1 MYRCSK
7 PLLKACIEP
16 ALSQADIYFADTSS
30 FSSIGLGG
38 GDLIGKHI
46 TQVGACMCVY
56 AWMYLCICVWHGYGM
71 GVCMC
76 VCMHGDLTGK
86 PIAQV
91 RSMCAPC
98 MREHVVHAP
107 YRYRSRYRCAY
118 TFVPRCWRGHTRAHY
133 RGTHAHPA
141 DTYTL
146 EITWRLWSMR
156 EANVLTYPR
165 LNSPRLASPHFAS
178 TRLASTFGLAWLA
191 SARLGSTRVDCTR
204 LDSTRLDV
212 PYCLLP

>member
-46 TQVGACMCVY
+46 TQVGACMCVR
-56 AWMYLCICVWHGYGM
+56 MDVCICVWHGYGM

-107 YRYRSRYRCAY
+107 YRYRYRCAY
-118 TFVPRCWRGHTRAHY
+118 IRSCRGAGA
-133 RGTHAHPA
+133 GTHEHTIGAHMR
-141 DTYTL
+141 TL
-146 EITWRLWSMR
+146 QTHIPWRL
-156 EANVLTYPR
+156 P
-165 LNSPRLASPHFAS
+165 
-178 TRLASTFGLAWLA
+178 G
-191 SARLGSTRVDCTR
+191 DCGQ
-204 LDSTRLDV
+204 
-212 PYCLLP
+212 